1 MAVIKKKVKT
11 SKLRKPYYQLSD
23 AIWGFKSATVGTD
36 VKLKDLAKKLSDL
49 NDKIYKHLESNYIW
63 D

>member
-11 SKLRKPYYQLSD
+11 GKLRTPYYELSD
-23 AIWGFKSATVGTD
+23 AVSGFKSATIGTD

-49 NDKIYKHLESNYIW
+49 QSKIYKHLENNYIW

>member
-1 MAVIKKKVKT
+1 MPIIKKKVKT
-11 SKLRKPYYQLSD
+11 SKLRTPYYELSD
-23 AIWGFKSATVGTD
+23 AIIGFKSATIGTD

-49 NDKIYKHLESNYIW
+49 QSKIHKHLESNYIW